1 MQIILRVMKLK
12 QIIKVSTCAMALAG
26 ILITLG
32 CGEDATDPNDENDPV
47 NAPPPV
53 LGEDGPTDS
62 KEEGG
67 TEGN

>member
-12 QIIKVSTCAMALAG
+12 QIIKVSTCTMALAG
-26 ILITLG
+26 ILITSG

-47 NAPPPV
+47 

-67 TEGN
+67 PEGN